1 MSEATQTQQQ
11 QQSIPDLLKAFGKR
25 PGCEP
30 YAGDS
35 AKVDLLTLYLWV
47 RQLTPDLSFELF
59 LDRFAPLAD
68 FDDINRK
75 YPGDAI
81 RRLCPRNRKH
91 AEEWGA
97 PQWSAA
103 QVVDFI
109 GYYVDMIRAAEQ
121 TNVAVPCTLNLFLE
135 KLGQKYLDCGF
146 GTPAPAA
153 PVPAVAPATGDN
165 SVIPEGVMPEG
176 VAPAAPKPKQP
187 KPRRVTK
194 ADAPADAD
202 WNRRPDREGQ
212 AVVYTLPNNRQF
224 RATVLAVHHE
234 GDQTHMDIQTESGER
249 IDGCAL
255 VRLTLLP
262 PEQVPEDPTNPVLCR
277 QTEAWPPAQLPAIVQ
292 ALASKQPDATRP
304 LGEAFF
310 QQQYRMT
317 EKYGAVISVCNGEAG
332 AFVDAVLYD
341 TTNQTEVCELPPREE
356 SILGV
361 YRFVTPDGD
370 CVLEIVGRV

>member
-1 MSEATQTQQQ
+1 MTEAAQM

-25 PGCEP
+25 PGCEA

-47 RQLTPDLSFELF
+47 RQLTPDLSFEVF

-91 AEEWGA
+91 AEEWQTT
-97 PQWSAA
+97 QWSAA

-121 TNVAVPCTLNLFLE
+121 TNVAVPCTLNVFLE
-135 KLGQKYLDCGF
+135 GLGQKYLAGGF
-146 GTPAPAA
+146 GTTAAAPAPAT
-153 PVPAVAPATGDN
+153 PQPTGDS
-165 SVIPEGVMPEG
+165 SVIHEGEPP
-176 VAPAAPKPKQP
+176 APAAPKPKQP

-194 ADAPADAD
+194 TDAPADAD

-224 RATVLAVHHE
+224 RAVVLAVHHE

-262 PEQVPEDPTNPVLCR
+262 PGQVPEPPTTPTLCR

-292 ALASKQPDATRP
+292 ALASKQSDPARP
-304 LGEAFF
+304 LGDAFF

-341 TTNQTEVCELPPREE
+341 TTTQAEVCELPPREE